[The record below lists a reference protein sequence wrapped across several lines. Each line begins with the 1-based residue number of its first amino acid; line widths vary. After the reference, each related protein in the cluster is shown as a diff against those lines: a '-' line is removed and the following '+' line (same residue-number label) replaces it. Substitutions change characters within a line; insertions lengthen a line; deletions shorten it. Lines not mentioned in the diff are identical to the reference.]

1 MNILKYGKCLLFGHD
16 ISGSKSIVE
25 TCCSNNWLKKC
36 NCCGRYIM
44 NGDFGSVS
52 ISEKKAL
59 KIKSEF
65 DELWSLRGE

>member
-1 MNILKYGKCLLFGHD
+1 
-16 ISGSKSIVE
+16 
-25 TCCSNNWLKKC
+25 
-36 NCCGRYIM
+36 M
-44 NGDFGSVS
+44 NGDLGSVS